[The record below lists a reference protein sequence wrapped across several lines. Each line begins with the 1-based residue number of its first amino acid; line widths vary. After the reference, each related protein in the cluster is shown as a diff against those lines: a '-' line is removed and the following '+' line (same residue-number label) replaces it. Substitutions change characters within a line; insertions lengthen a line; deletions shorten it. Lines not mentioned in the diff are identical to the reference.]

1 MKLRTCTLFAIF
13 LLLISLSSTSTFA
26 VQQPHIDAQV
36 AKLLSKMSLEEK
48 VGQMTQLTLETVCD
62 VDDSSGILR
71 TNPSKLYDVIVRHHV
86 GSILNVGTSAH
97 PVDQWQQII
106 TAIQDVAT
114 KKSRLG
120 IPVLYGIDAIHG
132 ANYTKDATVFP
143 QNIAMAATWNSEL
156 MKKDGEITAC
166 EVRASGIPWNFNPV
180 LGVGR
185 QPLWPRFWET
195 FGEDPYL
202 TSQMGAA
209 YIKGLEGENN
219 TISAKNKVAA
229 CMKHYLG
236 YSFPLSGKDRTP
248 AWIPDRMLR
257 DIFLP
262 PFQAA
267 VDAGV
272 HTVMV
277 NSSEIN
283 GVPVHSSYYYL
294 TDLLRSEL
302 GFRGVIVSDWA
313 DIINLYER
321 EKVAVDNKNA
331 VRMAVLAGID
341 MSMVPFDYSFTNA
354 LIELVKEGSVPES
367 RIDAS
372 VTRILKLKFELGLFE
387 HPYPDKDMIKEFAS
401 KEHQAVNLEAARESI
416 TLLKNAK
423 NILPLNKSV
432 KFLVTGPTADK
443 LSCLNGGWTITW
455 QGDKETLYPKD
466 KLTIL
471 KAIEKKVGK
480 SNVAFVPGSEFEK
493 EIDIPAVVRAAE
505 KSDAAIICIGEPA
518 YCESEGNITDLTLPD
533 PQLRLVHAVAKTGTP
548 VVLVLAEGRPRVIRS
563 IVDDASA
570 IVLAYLP
577 GMEGGQA
584 IADVLFGDVNPS
596 GRLPFSYPRFVNDFT
611 HYDYKNSENIS
622 DHSRYN
628 PQWPFGFGLSYTHFK
643 YSNLLLD
650 KSKTHMGENIGV
662 TVTVK
667 NSGDL
672 PGDEVVQLFLS
683 DLVASVTPAN
693 KRLGGFSKTHL
704 EPGETKTVSFVLG
717 SKNFSF
723 IGRNN
728 RPVIEPG
735 KFKISIGGLTTEFEL
750 LK

>member
-1 MKLRTCTLFAIF
+1 MNTKTCNILAV
-13 LLLISLSSTSTFA
+13 LLLMISISFFTAFA
-26 VQQPHIDAQV
+26 AEPTDTDAKV
-36 AKLLSKMSLEEK
+36 ASLLSKMTLEEK
-48 VGQMTQLTLETVCD
+48 VGQMTQLTLDTVCD
-62 VDDSSGILR
+62 IDHSSGTIK
-71 TNPSKLYDVIVRHHV
+71 TNPSKLYDVIVSHHV

-97 PVDQWQQII
+97 PLAQWRQII

-132 ANYTKDATVFP
+132 ANYTQDATLFP
-143 QNIAMAATWNSEL
+143 QSIGMAATWNPEL

-180 LGVGR
+180 LGLGR

-195 FGEDPYL
+195 YGEDPYL
-202 TSQMGAA
+202 ASEMGAA
-209 YIKGLEGENN
+209 YIKGLEGDDN
-219 TISAKNKVAA
+219 TIGERNKVAA

-257 DIFLP
+257 EIFLP
-262 PFQAA
+262 SFAAA
-267 VDAGV
+267 VQAGV

-283 GVPVHSSYYYL
+283 GIPVHSSHYYL
-294 TDLLRSEL
+294 TELLRKEL
-302 GFRGVIVSDWA
+302 GFKGVIVSDWA

-321 EKVAVDNKNA
+321 EKVAVNNKDA

-341 MSMVPFDYSFTNA
+341 MSMVPYDYSFSNA
-354 LIELVKEGSVPES
+354 LIELVKEDSIPES

-372 VTRILKLKFELGLFE
+372 VARILKLKFELGLFE
-387 HPYPDKDMIKEFAS
+387 HPYPNKDLEKKFAS
-401 KEHQAVNLEAARESI
+401 PEHRAVNLEAARESI

-423 NILPLNKSV
+423 NILPLTKSI
-432 KFLVTGPTADK
+432 KILVTGPTADK

-455 QGDKETLYPKD
+455 QGDKEELYPKD
-466 KLTIL
+466 KMTIL
-471 KAIEKKVGK
+471 AAIKNKIGK
-480 SNVAFVPGSEFEK
+480 DNVIYVPGTEINK
-493 EIDIPAVVRAAE
+493 EIDISAAVRAAE
-505 KSDAAIICIGEPA
+505 KSDVAIVCIGEAA
-518 YCESEGNITDLTLPD
+518 YCESEGNITDLTLPE
-533 PQLRLVHAVAKTGTP
+533 PQLALAKAVAQTGTP
-548 VVLVLAEGRPRVIRS
+548 LVLVLAEGRPRVIRR
-563 IVDDASA
+563 VVGAASG
-570 IVLAYLP
+570 IIMAYLP
-577 GMEGGQA
+577 GMQGGQA

-596 GRLPFSYPRFVNDFT
+596 GKLPFTYPRFVNDFT

-622 DHSRYN
+622 KNAQYN

-643 YSNLLLD
+643 YSHLMLD
-650 KSKTHMGENIGV
+650 KKIVHQGGSVGV

-667 NSGDL
+667 NSGSI
-672 PGDEVVQLFLS
+672 PGNEIVQLYLS

-693 KRLGGFSKTHL
+693 KRLRGFSKIHL
-704 EPGETKTVSFVLG
+704 EPGEAKTVSFQLQDTDFV
-717 SKNFSF
+717 F

-728 RPVIEPG
+728 KSIIEPG
-735 KFKISIGGLTTEFEL
+735 KFKVSVGELSQEFEL
-750 LK
+750 VK

>member
-1 MKLRTCTLFAIF
+1 MKSKTCTIF
-13 LLLISLSSTSTFA
+13 LLMISLSVISAFA
-26 VQQPHIDAQV
+26 AERTDLDARV
-36 AKLLSKMSLEEK
+36 AALLSKMSLEEK

-62 VDDSSGILR
+62 VDNSSGTLK
-71 TNPSKLYDVIVRHHV
+71 TNSSKLYDVIVQHHV

-97 PVDQWQQII
+97 SVDQWQQII
-106 TAIQDVAT
+106 TAIQDMAT

-132 ANYTKDATVFP
+132 ANYTQDATIFP
-143 QNIAMAATWNSEL
+143 QNIAMAATWNPEL
-156 MKKDGEITAC
+156 MKRDGEVTAC

-202 TSQMGAA
+202 TSEMGAA

-219 TISAKNKVAA
+219 NIVENDKVAA

-257 DIFLP
+257 EIFLP
-262 PFQAA
+262 PFKAA

-283 GVPVHSSYYYL
+283 GISVHSSHYFL
-294 TDLLRSEL
+294 TDLLRGEL
-302 GFRGVIVSDWA
+302 GFQGVIVSDWA

-321 EKVAVDNKNA
+321 EKVAVDNKDA
-331 VRMAVLAGID
+331 VHMAVLAGID
-341 MSMVPFDYSFTNA
+341 MSMVPYDYSYTNA

-372 VTRILKLKFELGLFE
+372 VARILKLKFELGLFE
-387 HPYPDKDMIKEFAS
+387 HPYPNKDLKKKFAG

-423 NILPLNKSV
+423 NILPLKKSA
-432 KFLVTGPTADK
+432 KILVTGPTADK

-455 QGDKETLYPKD
+455 QGDKENLYPKD

-471 KAIEKKVGK
+471 KAIENKVGK
-480 SNVAFVPGSEFEK
+480 NNVVHVPGATVEK
-493 EIDIPAVVRAAE
+493 VIDIPAAVRAAD
-505 KSDAAIICIGEPA
+505 KSDAVVVCIGEAA
-518 YCESEGNITDLTLPD
+518 YCESEGNITDLTLPE
-533 PQLRLVHAVAKTGTP
+533 PQLRLVHAIAQTGTP
-548 VVLVLAEGRPRVIRS
+548 VVLILAEGRPRVIRG

-570 IVLAYLP
+570 IVMAYFP

-596 GRLPFSYPRFVNDFT
+596 GKLPFTYPRFVNDFT
-611 HYDYKNSENIS
+611 HYDYKNSENVS
-622 DHSRYN
+622 KKTQYN

-643 YSNLLLD
+643 YSDLMLD
-650 KSKTHMGENIGV
+650 ANVVHQGGSMGV
-662 TVTVK
+662 SVTVK
-667 NSGDL
+667 NSGSL
-672 PGDEVVQLFLS
+672 PGNEIVQLYLS

-693 KRLGGFSKTHL
+693 KRLRGFSKIHL
-704 EPGETKTVSFVLG
+704 EPGEGKTISFRLQD
-717 SKNFSF
+717 KDFSF

-728 RPVIEPG
+728 KSVTESG
-735 KFKISIGGLTTEFEL
+735 KFKVTVGGLSQEFEL